1 MAQLSES
8 RGQLE
13 LRNLELQRMSRQ
25 LVHVQDEERRRLSRE
40 LHDDLGQ
47 VLVAIKLN
55 LDTEKEFRSRH
66 DCIELVG
73 NALSKVRSAS
83 YLLHPPLLDESGLL
97 AALHLYFE
105 GFRKRS
111 AMRITFDC
119 TPQIFSRLAND
130 IEISIFRVLQEA
142 VTNAHRH
149 SGSKDVR
156 VDLHQLPD
164 RVNIR
169 VRDYGVGVPS
179 DWSATGSVQLQ
190 GVGINGMR
198 ERLRQMGGQLTIVP
212 AQPGTLVEAVIPLFG

>member
-1 MAQLSES
+1 
-8 RGQLE
+8 
-13 LRNLELQRMSRQ
+13 
-25 LVHVQDEERRRLSRE
+25 
-40 LHDDLGQ
+40 
-47 VLVAIKLN
+47 
-55 LDTEKEFRSRH
+55 
-66 DCIELVG
+66 
-73 NALSKVRSAS
+73 
-83 YLLHPPLLDESGLL
+83 
-97 AALHLYFE
+97 
-105 GFRKRS
+105 
-111 AMRITFDC
+111 MRITFDC
-119 TPQIFSRLAND
+119 TPQIFPRLTSD